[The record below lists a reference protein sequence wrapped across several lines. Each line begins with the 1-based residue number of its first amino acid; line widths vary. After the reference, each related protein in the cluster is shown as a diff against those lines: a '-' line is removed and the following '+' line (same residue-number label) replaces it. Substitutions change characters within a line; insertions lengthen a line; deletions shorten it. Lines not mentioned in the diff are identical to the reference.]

1 MEISQSYKEYI
12 FSLKRE
18 ISQSRIK
25 AVLAV
30 NKELILLYWKIGKKI
45 LEMQE
50 KEGWGAKIIEQVSND
65 LRSDFPEMKGLSP
78 TNMHYMRRFAL
89 IYKDEQFLQ
98 AAPGEITWYH
108 NTTLLDKVKTPEER
122 LWYAQ
127 ETVANGWSRN
137 VLVMQIESNLYQRQ
151 GKAVTNFKDTLPA
164 AQSDLAREIIKSPYN
179 FEFLSIEDQITERK
193 IEKALID
200 QIRDFMLELGA
211 GFAFVGSQYHL
222 ELGGQSYYLDLLFY
236 NLKLRAYTVIEL
248 KTGPFKPEY
257 AGKMNFYLNVL
268 DGELKSKDDNSSL
281 GIILCRDNNHITAKY
296 ALDGIQGPLGVSEYK
311 LSQALVNSGVKLS
324 H

>member
-222 ELGGQSYYLDLLFY
+222 ELGGQ
-236 NLKLRAYTVIEL
+236 REA
-248 KTGPFKPEY
+248 
-257 AGKMNFYLNVL
+257 
-268 DGELKSKDDNSSL
+268 
-281 GIILCRDNNHITAKY
+281 
-296 ALDGIQGPLGVSEYK
+296 
-311 LSQALVNSGVKLS
+311 
-324 H
+324 